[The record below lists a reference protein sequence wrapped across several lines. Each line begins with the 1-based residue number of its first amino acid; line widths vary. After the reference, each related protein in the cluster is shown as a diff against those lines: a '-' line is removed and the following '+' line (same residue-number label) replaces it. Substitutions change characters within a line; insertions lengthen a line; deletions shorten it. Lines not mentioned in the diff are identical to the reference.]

1 MENIQ
6 FIIRD
11 YDKSKLGIGNIIK
24 CLISDLSVNPDTVIQ
39 CYPDYQYGA
48 FNTILDD
55 RFIFKGKGS
64 KELEKVYTCR
74 LLVLRNEEEYQQ
86 DIPSEE
92 WYVGGLENQR
102 FCYLF
107 SFTKR
112 IDWNYNASLVH
123 DHVKH
128 RIFRIIDSIRFTD
141 MVYHEVHRIASQL
154 DGSRSLGVSVR
165 TWKASHEHNIDRP
178 YEFEWYR
185 EMMER
190 VLEDLPEIRTVVL
203 SIDNVTFLEPYLE
216 WCRSR
221 HLHLIILDKLPFW
234 NDIQYALIKT
244 LVLAKC
250 ASFIGNRKST
260 FTELVFWFGKCTSRV
275 YTVG

>member
-24 CLISDLSVNPDTVIQ
+24 CLISALSVNPDTVIQ

-48 FNTILDD
+48 FDTILDD
-55 RFIFKGKGS
+55 RFIFKGQGA

-74 LLVLRNEEEYQQ
+74 LLVLRHEEEYQQ
-86 DIPSEE
+86 DITSEE
-92 WYVGGLENQR
+92 WYLGGLENPR
-102 FCYLF
+102 FHYLF

-112 IDWNYNASLVH
+112 IDWNYDASLVD

-128 RIFRIIDSIRFTD
+128 RVFRVMDNIRFTD
-141 MVYHEVHRIASQL
+141 VVYHEVNRIASQL
-154 DGSRSLGVSVR
+154 DGLRTLGVSVR

-178 YEFEWYR
+178 YEFGWYC

-190 VLEDLPEIRTVVL
+190 ALKEKPDTTTVVL

-216 WCRSR
+216 WCRAR
-221 HLHLIILDKLPFW
+221 RLHVLVLDKLSDW
-234 NDIQYALIKT
+234 NDIQYAIIKV
-244 LVLAKC
+244 LVLARC
-250 ASFIGNRKST
+250 ATFIGNRKST
-260 FTELVFWFGKCTSRV
+260 FTELVFWFGKCASQV

>member
-24 CLISDLSVNPDTVIQ
+24 CLISALSVNPDTVIQ

-48 FNTILDD
+48 FDTILDD
-55 RFIFKGKGS
+55 RFIFKGQGA

-74 LLVLRNEEEYQQ
+74 LLVLRYEEEYQQ

-92 WYVGGLENQR
+92 WYLGGLENPR
-102 FCYLF
+102 FHYLF

-112 IDWNYNASLVH
+112 IDWNYDASLV
-123 DHVKH
+123 DDRVKH
-128 RIFRIIDSIRFTD
+128 RIFRLIDSIRFTD
-141 MVYHEVHRIASQL
+141 IVYHEVNRIASQL
-154 DGSRSLGVSVR
+154 DGLRTLGVSIR

-178 YEFEWYR
+178 YEFGWYC

-190 VLEDLPEIRTVVL
+190 ALNEKKDTTTVVL

-216 WCRSR
+216 WCSARGLR
-221 HLHLIILDKLPFW
+221 VLVLDKLSYW
-234 NDIQYALIKT
+234 NDIQYAIIKV
-244 LVLAKC
+244 LVLARC
-250 ASFIGNRKST
+250 AAFIGNRKST
-260 FTELVFWFGKCTSRV
+260 FTELVFWFGKCASRV

>member
-1 MENIQ
+1 MEDIQ

-24 CLISDLSVNPDTVIQ
+24 CLISALSVNPDTVIQ
-39 CYPDYQYGA
+39 CYPNYQYGA
-48 FNTILDD
+48 FDTILDD
-55 RFIFKGKGS
+55 RFIFKGKGK
-64 KELEKVYTCR
+64 KEIEKVYTCR
-74 LLVLRNEEEYQQ
+74 LLILRNEEEYQK

-92 WYVGGLENQR
+92 WYMGGLENPR
-102 FCYLF
+102 FHYFF

-112 IDWNYNASLVH
+112 IDWNYDASLV
-123 DHVKH
+123 DDRVKQ
-128 RIFRIIDSIRFTD
+128 RIFRLIDSIRFTD
-141 MVYHEVHRIASQL
+141 IVYHEVHRIASQF

-165 TWKASHEHNIDRP
+165 TWKASHEQNIDRP

-185 EMMER
+185 ERMER
-190 VLEDLPEIRTVVL
+190 ALEDRREIRTIIL

-221 HLHLIILDKLPFW
+221 HLNLIVLDKLSFW

-244 LVLAKC
+244 LVLSKC

>member
-24 CLISDLSVNPDTVIQ
+24 CLISALSVNPDTVIQ

-48 FNTILDD
+48 FDTILDD
-55 RFIFKGKGS
+55 RFIFKGKGA

-74 LLVLRNEEEYQQ
+74 LLVLRHEEYQQ

-92 WYVGGLENQR
+92 WYVGGLENPR
-102 FCYLF
+102 FHYLF

-112 IDWNYNASLVH
+112 IDWNYDASLV
-123 DHVKH
+123 DDRVKQ
-128 RIFRIIDSIRFTD
+128 RIFRVIDSIRFTD
-141 MVYHEVHRIASQL
+141 MVYHEVRRITMQFDS
-154 DGSRSLGVSVR
+154 SCTLGVSVR

-178 YEFEWYR
+178 YEFGWYR
-185 EMMER
+185 EQMER
-190 VLEDLPEIRTVVL
+190 ALADRPEIRTVVL
-203 SIDNVTFLEPYLE
+203 SIDNVTFLEPYLA
-216 WCRSR
+216 WCHARG
-221 HLHLIILDKLPFW
+221 LHVTVLDKLAYW
-234 NDIQYALIKT
+234 NDIQYALIKV
-244 LVLAKC
+244 LVLARC
-250 ASFIGNRKST
+250 AACIGNRQST